1 MSRYPVGVSKL
12 RVLVVDDDQVLRD
25 GLAALLRFDQTVPI
39 ESVETARDGQEALVR
54 CIADPPDVV
63 VMDIRMPRMDG
74 VEATRRIVREHPE
87 IKVLALTTF
96 STQEYVA
103 SMLAA
108 GASGY
113 LVKDSTEELS
123 EALRAVLADEFYI
136 SPRLSSVLV
145 KMVRGSVAAVDS
157 GPADGDEPASHPGGS
172 RFLPD
177 LPLTERECEAVG
189 WLAHGY
195 SNAEIATAMGVSVGS
210 IKGYLSRAGEKLG
223 VRDRVQVLLEA
234 ARLGIVTLGTDDD

>member
-1 MSRYPVGVSKL
+1 MSRYAVGVSKL

-145 KMVRGSVAAVDS
+145 KMVRGSAAAGSPGATQDDQVA
-157 GPADGDEPASHPGGS
+157 PHP
-172 RFLPD
+172 RAPRVPPD
-177 LPLTERECEAVG
+177 IPLSERESEAVG

-195 SNAEIATAMGVSVGS
+195 SNAEIASAMGVSVGS

-234 ARLGIVTLGTDDD
+234 ARLGIVTLGPDHD